1 MNLEPVKWVKS
12 EVSQKNRNKYPMLT
26 QTWNLEN
33 GTGEL
38 IRRADTER
46 TCGGQRVGKRWGRNR
61 DSKPG
66 IYTLHEQ
73 NRQLVGSCCVTQGL
87 HLRPMTTQRSGDGEG
102 GRLKR
107 ERIHIYTYGQFTL
120 YDRDQYNISF
130 KQLSSNF

>member
-26 QTWNLEN
+26 QTWNLEKRYWWTYLQ
-33 GTGEL
+33 G
-38 IRRADTER
+38 RHRER

-61 DSKPG
+61 DSNPG

-87 HLRPMTTQRSGDGEG
+87 HSGVLWQPRGVGMGREG
-102 GRLKR
+102 GWRGR
-107 ERIHIYTYGQFTL
+107 GY
-120 YDRDQYNISF
+120 ISILMANSHCMTEINTTF
-130 KQLSSNF
+130 